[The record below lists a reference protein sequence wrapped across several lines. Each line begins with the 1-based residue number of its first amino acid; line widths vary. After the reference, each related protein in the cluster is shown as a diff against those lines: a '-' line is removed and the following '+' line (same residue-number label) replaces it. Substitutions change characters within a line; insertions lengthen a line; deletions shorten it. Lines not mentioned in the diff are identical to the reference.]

1 MTYPRKVCT
10 FARVRV
16 RLLLLICVCGVW
28 LFVSEGGM
36 RVGAFCAKTNNKTA
50 SHKSRMLSVLDV
62 LFSEVQM
69 ATCCVYFTVWIMLM
83 FCCSK
88 SKAQELTKN
97 RSISRSANT
106 FTDLTPLKP
115 KDFFLLASTHHD
127 TDSDS
132 ITVIKCRN
140 KFKQKQQRQT

>member
-1 MTYPRKVCT
+1 MR
-10 FARVRV
+10 ARV
-16 RLLLLICVCGVW
+16 CVCCCWFFWLCVCVW
-28 LFVSEGGM
+28 CLFVCFGGREGSG
-36 RVGAFCAKTNNKTA
+36 GAFCAKTNNKIA
-50 SHKSRMLSVLDV
+50 SHKSRMLCVLDV

-69 ATCCVYFTVWIMLM
+69 ATCCVHFTLWIMLM

-88 SKAQELTKN
+88 SKAQELTNN

-115 KDFFLLASTHHD
+115 KDFFHLVSTHHD
-127 TDSDS
+127 TDSDN